1 MHYVNNMVSGPA
13 LLRAG
18 YDVLRKGRSVSIHW

>member
-1 MHYVNNMVSGPA
+1 MHYVNNLFNVAA

-18 YDVLRKGRSVSIHW
+18 YGVVHKGRSVSIHW